1 MHRTSTIAIAST
13 LLFAACGK
21 SSSSPTSGSAAP
33 PVGSAGSAAKLA
45 GGAAAPTPPFSHPVL
60 AKWTQAGLTVSAF
73 SPDVSGKLGKDCN
86 AGTVNGVD
94 VVLCKFADA
103 KAATAAEPAALTWI
117 DQATGAAL
125 ANGEWQLVVVDRNN
139 ADPSGRTINAV
150 AKAFR

>member
-1 MHRTSTIAIAST
+1 MPRASTIAIAST

-21 SSSSPTSGSAAP
+21 SSSSPASGSAAP

-45 GGAAAPTPPFSHPVL
+45 GSAAAPFSHPVL

-73 SPDVSGKLGKDCN
+73 APDVSGKLGKDCN

>member
-1 MHRTSTIAIAST
+1 LRPAATISTT
-13 LLFAACGK
+13 
-21 SSSSPTSGSAAP
+21 T
-33 PVGSAGSAAKLA
+33 
-45 GGAAAPTPPFSHPVL
+45 
-60 AKWTQAGLTVSAF
+60 SAF
-73 SPDVSGKLGKDCN
+73 APDVSGKLGNACN

-94 VVLCKFADA
+94 VVLCQFADA
-103 KAATAAEPAALTWI
+103 KAATAAESAALTWI